1 MASCTRFQMMDF
13 MFISMRWWFRTRC
26 TFGNQH
32 MTPMTPGAVAAMA
45 WYNVFNPPWGPLAVR
60 TQRHAS
66 PWMHRQKKRAAR
78 DWGIMAFIFCG
89 TAWELSLHPSMLPK
103 QVIYIMNHLWRF
115 WFPLAE
121 QFSYNHLAI
130 SNSAIASPILY
141 YCCGS
146 VSPDAPSTSKGKPLD
161 M

>member
-1 MASCTRFQMMDF
+1 
-13 MFISMRWWFRTRC
+13 
-26 TFGNQH
+26 
-32 MTPMTPGAVAAMA
+32 
-45 WYNVFNPPWGPLAVR
+45 
-60 TQRHAS
+60 
-66 PWMHRQKKRAAR
+66 
-78 DWGIMAFIFCG
+78 MAFIFCG